1 MIPTCSTSRPIST
14 RSFPG
19 TGRAREIGGP
29 KAPGLTVNIP
39 LPAGATGDVVRAAI
53 DHVARPT
60 IEEFSP
66 DWVLVS
72 CGFDAHQAD
81 PLGDLAL
88 SSGDFAELARMVNE
102 FTPRPG
108 RLALFLEGGYNHMA
122 LQMSVTDTLG
132 ALLGL
137 HTHPA
142 APTYG
147 GPGMNEIRVA
157 CNRSPSSDGTHAH
170 NDVERGGRPM
180 NPSPTIVVGYDGS
193 VDSTAALRWA
203 ARLTRAIGGRLRI
216 VHAVGLLEHAGLLA
230 DHVAVHRETA
240 LRDCHRSGRRPRTDR
255 MVRGRR

>member
-1 MIPTCSTSRPIST
+1 MATERNRSSGMIPMCSTSQPISS
-14 RSFPG
+14 RSFPEREEH
-19 TGRAREIGGP
+19 GRSEDRRHWVLRSIFLCQRGQ
-29 KAPGLTVNIP
+29 
-39 LPAGATGDVVRAAI
+39 PAMSYEAAI

-88 SSGDFAELARMVNE
+88 SGGDFAELARMVNE

-108 RLALFLEGGYNHMA
+108 RLALFLEGGYDQQA
-122 LQMSVTDTLG
+122 LQVSVTDTLG

-147 GPGMNEIRVA
+147 GPGMNEVRSA
-157 CNRSPSSDGTHAH
+157 DSRSPSSDGSNAH
-170 NDVERGGRPM
+170 NDARAWRVTDES
-180 NPSPTIVVGYDGS
+180 SPTIVVGYDGS
-193 VDSTAALRWA
+193 ADSTAA
-203 ARLTRAIGGRLRI
+203 RALGRSI
-216 VHAVGLLEHAGLLA
+216 DEGN
-230 DHVAVHRETA
+230 
-240 LRDCHRSGRRPRTDR
+240 RRPTPDCARRWSLGACRTS
-255 MVRGRR
+255 G

>member
-1 MIPTCSTSRPIST
+1 M
-14 RSFPG
+14 
-19 TGRAREIGGP
+19 
-29 KAPGLTVNIP
+29 
-39 LPAGATGDVVRAAI
+39 RAAI

-88 SSGDFAELARMVNE
+88 SSGDFAELARLVSE

-108 RLALFLEGGYNHMA
+108 RLALFLEGGYNQTA

-147 GPGMNEIRVA
+147 GPGMDELRVA
-157 CNRSPSSDGTHAH
+157 KSDRPSGDGVSADT
-170 NDVERGGRPM
+170 DVEGGGSAM
-180 NPSPTIVVGYDGS
+180 NTTSTVVVGYDGS
-193 VDSTAALRWA
+193 RIPRQQCA
-203 ARLTRAIGGRLRI
+203 GRP
-216 VHAVGLLEHAGLLA
+216 
-230 DHVAVHRETA
+230 D
-240 LRDCHRSGRRPRTDR
+240 
-255 MVRGRR
+255 